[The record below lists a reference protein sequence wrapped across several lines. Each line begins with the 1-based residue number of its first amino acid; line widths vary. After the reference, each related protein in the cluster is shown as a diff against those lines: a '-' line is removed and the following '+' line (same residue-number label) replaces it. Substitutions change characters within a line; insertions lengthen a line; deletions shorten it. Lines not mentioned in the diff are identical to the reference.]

1 MIIILSRLFLLWAVQ
16 KHGYKSVPDS
26 IAGLSES
33 GANAEH
39 TGKSCSRLE
48 LVVRE
53 CGLMLQRMVSVFLF
67 CCHTFLRICR
77 IRFNV
82 PGPWDIVEGNQEP
95 VYRDSWLPVCQSCI
109 PAGIFA
115 IYMTDGN
122 RILPWSFLISFSI
135 HLYCI
140 SPSFLQPLLKILP
153 CQYAQSCFSAISSKV
168 QRSGEISEWDGGFR
182 GINPLPPTGIP

>member
-1 MIIILSRLFLLWAVQ
+1 M
-16 KHGYKSVPDS
+16 PDS

-53 CGLMLQRMVSVFLF
+53 CGLMLQGMVSVFLF
-67 CCHTFLRICR
+67 CCHAFLRICR
-77 IRFNV
+77 IRSHV
-82 PGPWDIVEGNQEP
+82 PGPRDMGERNRKP

-140 SPSFLQPLLKILP
+140 SPSFLQPLLKYLSKNGQCTLLLP
-153 CQYAQSCFSAISSKV
+153 FRPWQSGKIFMHHVERKNCRCGALF
-168 QRSGEISEWDGGFR
+168 
-182 GINPLPPTGIP
+182 PPTGI

>member
-1 MIIILSRLFLLWAVQ
+1 MTPYRASAWDESGVFTVRKEAMKKYQSFLHSLFYVYGKMTAQ

-53 CGLMLQRMVSVFLF
+53 CGLMLQGMVSVFLF
-67 CCHTFLRICR
+67 CCHTSLRICR
-77 IRFNV
+77 IRSHV
-82 PGPWDIVEGNQEP
+82 PGPRDMGERNRKP

-140 SPSFLQPLLKILP
+140 STPFSQPLLKIL
-153 CQYAQSCFSAISSKV
+153 
-168 QRSGEISEWDGGFR
+168 
-182 GINPLPPTGIP
+182 L